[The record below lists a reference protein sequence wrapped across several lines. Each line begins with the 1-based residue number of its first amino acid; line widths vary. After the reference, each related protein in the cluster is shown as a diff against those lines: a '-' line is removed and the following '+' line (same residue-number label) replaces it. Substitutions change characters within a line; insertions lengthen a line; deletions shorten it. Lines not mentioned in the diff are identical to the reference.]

1 MGNGAVVL
9 ATSIGSVKLYFSC
22 NKFMVCKDIYLVPDF
37 GRNIFS
43 FAQLM
48 KQGFVLNVNNGI
60 EIYYNGNLI
69 TATCLINDHFYLKP
83 IYHEIYNTT
92 ANSDLLRESKRLKLD
107 LNDQTYMWHLR
118 LGHIRLDRIKRLVK
132 DGPLESLQV
141 GSLPTCESCLE
152 GKMT

>member
-1 MGNGAVVL
+1 M
-9 ATSIGSVKLYFSC
+9 
-22 NKFMVCKDIYLVPDF
+22 
-37 GRNIFS
+37 S

-48 KQGFVLNVNNGI
+48 KQGFVLNINNGI

-69 TATCLINDHFYLKP
+69 TTACLINDLFYLKP

-107 LNDQTYMWHLR
+107 LNDQAYMWHLR
-118 LGHIRLDRIKRLVK
+118 LGHIGLDRIKRLVK